1 MAKLFPPLIDGV
13 IPAFYKDG
21 NKIKITIPFSL
32 NRTVSP
38 TQIQGIIMKIKTTQ
52 SNTYLFTIE
61 QRDNLYY
68 NNSQVIF

>member
-38 TQIQGIIMKIKTTQ
+38 I
-52 SNTYLFTIE
+52 S
-61 QRDNLYY
+61 
-68 NNSQVIF
+68 